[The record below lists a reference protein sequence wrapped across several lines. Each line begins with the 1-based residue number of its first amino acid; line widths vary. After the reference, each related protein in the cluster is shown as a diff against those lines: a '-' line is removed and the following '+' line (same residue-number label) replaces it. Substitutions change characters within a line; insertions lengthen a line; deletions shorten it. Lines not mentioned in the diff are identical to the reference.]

1 MNNEIR
7 INESDLKKLINECIN
22 EEMEEGFLKN
32 MVRGFQAGANA
43 QVDTQRQPN
52 QDSYSQAWDMLKQRV
67 QAGKKGYDLQNQY
80 TKMDKLKQ
88 ELQQLVDNGVISPR
102 QTVNQLLNWSVG
114 SKQNK
119 DLGRGAKGFS
129 GAKGDYQ
136 RQAKEM
142 GIKLDEAVDKIMEK
156 LLKK

>member
-1 MNNEIR
+1 MKQTIRLNE
-7 INESDLKKLINECIN
+7 NELQKLIMCAIN

-32 MVRGFQAGANA
+32 MVKGFQAGANA

-52 QDSYSQAWDMLKQRV
+52 QDAYAQAWDGLKQRF
-67 QAGKKGYDLQNQY
+67 QAGKKGYNLQNQY

-119 DLGRGAKGFS
+119 DLGQGAKGFS

>member
-1 MNNEIR
+1 MKQTIRLNET
-7 INESDLKKLINECIN
+7 ELQKLIMCAIN

-32 MVRGFQAGANA
+32 AWKGIQAGTRAN
-43 QVDTQRQPN
+43 VNTQRRPN
-52 QDSYSQAWDMLKQRV
+52 QDSYSQAWDMMKQRV
-67 QAGKKGYDLQNQY
+67 QAGKQGYDLQKQY
-80 TKMDKLKQ
+80 SRMDSLKQ

-119 DLGRGAKGFS
+119 DLGQGAKGFS